1 MDTASRAALDLRRLP
16 FGDPVVQSLVAEL
29 QEEFT
34 RRYGGPD
41 ATVLDPAMFDPPAG
55 AFFVGFSAGTPVA
68 MGGWRM
74 RPDVTALGC
83 TVAAEIKRMY
93 VVPAAQRRG
102 HARAVLA
109 RLEESARAHGADV
122 LVLESGM
129 KQPEALALYE
139 SSGYVPVPGFGIY
152 KDSPLVRYLGK
163 VL

>member
-152 KDSPLVRYLGK
+152 RDSPLVRYLGK